1 MRLRRLLVLLPLAV
15 LLVACGGDDGVEPS
29 ATRDGAAAGSALT
42 SAPDSISIPSID
54 IDATLTRKQLVPG
67 EPPPSPDGPYDV
79 AIYEAGPELADLG
92 GSPGEGGNVVLAG
105 ESVALQG
112 CVGAEPPCNAVF
124 VSLRRIEPG
133 AAVDLFWQGET
144 FNYQVVAR
152 CFVATADFDEAL
164 YRRTA
169 EEQLTLITGTGSW
182 DNVRGWS
189 HVLIIIAKPA
199 PRTALESC
207 P

>member
-1 MRLRRLLVLLPLAV
+1 MRLLLILLPLAV
-15 LLVACGGDDGVEPS
+15 LLAACGGDEED
-29 ATRDGAAAGSALT
+29 AAATATPDAAGGAPAGSGV
-42 SAPDSISIPSID
+42 DSIRIPSLNV
-54 IDATLTRKQLVPG
+54 DAPLTPKQLVPG

-79 AIYEAGPELADLG
+79 AIYEAGAELADLG

-124 VSLRRIEPG
+124 VSLRRIDPG
-133 AAVDLFWQGET
+133 AAVDLFWQGKT